1 MTLNTRLAKLGEKH
15 ARELDDVIEHYDAE
29 ITKAYER
36 AASHSGEARFT
47 HLRDSLTATVQA
59 ARTVANELGSQ
70 HLMAEIRE
78 VLGTHTHLLA
88 IDLGAHPRKSDITQY
103 VTDAVELA
111 KSKADSE
118 GIESTAYRGQTIV
131 ESEAVLSYD
140 SARKDGERTL
150 SKMSDE
156 RARRLGFQAARSVP
170 RGVKRDAVGLS
181 TRDDGGFI
189 PVLGKVWSA
198 INDRRTCQICADK
211 DGELGLLALDFGGDS
226 PPVHARCR
234 CVTHLWAVAWV
245 KGERDMPIPTRDKPY
260 SYDVSLDVREAEVDS
275 YQRCIRGCVASDES
289 LDSHGTV
296 LLASGWDLSRYAKNP
311 VLKWGHH
318 CFGNPAQPED
328 IMGTAPS
335 RVDGSRLVTD
345 LQFSPKGLNPKADM
359 VFDQV
364 SSGIVKGLSVEFKPL
379 EYHIEKDEKG
389 DETVI
394 VDRAMLAAISI
405 VPVPSNPNALTRA
418 MLEGE
423 GEQDDVR
430 KTPSKALVVEPENT
444 RATHDAGANE
454 GAARPA
460 KEKTMSDQDTTV
472 GLPASIAALL
482 GVDNEE
488 AARGAISTL
497 MLKIDNA
504 EKRAIES
511 ETRAVKAESD
521 LKARVDAEVTAEVD
535 GLIKSK
541 RIDESKREAAL
552 TLARVNIGAF
562 REMYPAQA
570 PAAAEG
576 PKTEVL
582 ERHISKS
589 PNPRVTE
596 KPSRPIAE
604 MQREMQDKIAE
615 LKKAGLNHE
624 EAHIRALEYFM
635 TRPEAK

>member
-1 MTLNTRLAKLGEKH
+1 
-15 ARELDDVIEHYDAE
+15 
-29 ITKAYER
+29 
-36 AASHSGEARFT
+36 
-47 HLRDSLTATVQA
+47 
-59 ARTVANELGSQ
+59 
-70 HLMAEIRE
+70 
-78 VLGTHTHLLA
+78 
-88 IDLGAHPRKSDITQY
+88 
-103 VTDAVELA
+103 
-111 KSKADSE
+111 
-118 GIESTAYRGQTIV
+118 
-131 ESEAVLSYD
+131 
-140 SARKDGERTL
+140 
-150 SKMSDE
+150 
-156 RARRLGFQAARSVP
+156 
-170 RGVKRDAVGLS
+170 
-181 TRDDGGFI
+181 
-189 PVLGKVWSA
+189 
-198 INDRRTCQICADK
+198 
-211 DGELGLLALDFGGDS
+211 
-226 PPVHARCR
+226 
-234 CVTHLWAVAWV
+234 
-245 KGERDMPIPTRDKPY
+245 MPIPTRDKPY

-318 CFGNPAQPED
+318 SFGNPAQPED

-335 RVDGSRLVTD
+335 RIDGSRLVTD

-418 MLEGE
+418 MLEGDE
-423 GEQDDVR
+423 EQDDVR
-430 KTPSKALVVEPENT
+430 KTPSKALVVEPDDT

-454 GAARPA
+454 GTARPA
-460 KEKTMSDQDTTV
+460 KERNMSDQDTTV

-582 ERHISKS
+582 ERHIS
-589 PNPRVTE
+589 
-596 KPSRPIAE
+596 
-604 MQREMQDKIAE
+604 
-615 LKKAGLNHE
+615 
-624 EAHIRALEYFM
+624 
-635 TRPEAK
+635 